1 MKPSPTA
8 PAAVLRPGLRP
19 QHLIMLTFLLQ
30 AMAFG
35 SWLPRIPE
43 VQARLGLGPADLALA
58 LLGLPAGLILVM
70 PFAGPI
76 VSRIGGRAAILYSLP
91 AFLCAMALPAFSMHV
106 VMLFTTLVLCGMAM
120 SLVELG
126 MNVVADEIE
135 RSHRVAIMS
144 RCHGCWSLGM
154 AIGSLT
160 GAGMATGGL
169 SPHLSV
175 LLVSL
180 ASLPFGLLVVRRLPA
195 VEKVPAAVATG
206 PVSGLFIPG
215 LLLAGICIVGLGSNL
230 VEGAAA
236 DWSAVYLTDVFGADV
251 AAAGLGYTGYA
262 LMMALG
268 RFGGDWMRMRW
279 GPVLLIR
286 ACYAI
291 ATLGVALVVFSPVYP
306 LALLGFALAGFGGS
320 VGVPL
325 AVSAAASLNDR
336 PAANNVAML
345 TLVSLIGFLSGPVI
359 VGFIAEG
366 FGLRVGLG
374 VLLLPVLI
382 AAILVSGTLR
392 GQPRGAAST
401 STR

>member
-1 MKPSPTA
+1 
-8 PAAVLRPGLRP
+8 
-19 QHLIMLTFLLQ
+19 MLTFLLQ

-35 SWLPRIPE
+35 GWLPRIPE
-43 VQARLGLGPADLALA
+43 IQARLDLGPADLALA

-76 VSRIGGRAAILYSLP
+76 ISGIGGRAAILYSLP
-91 AFLCAMALPAFSMHV
+91 AFLCAMALPAFSTHV
-106 VMLFTTLVLCGMAM
+106 IMLFATLLLCGIAM

-154 AIGSLT
+154 ALGSLT
-160 GAGMATGGL
+160 GAGLAAGGL
-169 SPHLSV
+169 SPQLSV

-180 ASLPFGLLVVRRLPA
+180 AALPFGLLVARRLPA
-195 VEKVPAAVATG
+195 VEKVPEAVAAG

-215 LLLAGICIVGLGSNL
+215 LLLAGICVVGLGSNL
-230 VEGAAA
+230 MEGAAA
-236 DWSAVYLTDVFGADV
+236 DWSAVYLTDVFGVDV

-268 RFGGDWMRMRW
+268 RFAGDWLRLRF
-279 GPVLLIR
+279 GPVRLLR
-286 ACYAI
+286 ACYAL
-291 ATLGVALVVFSPVYP
+291 AALGVTLVVFSPAYP
-306 LALLGFALAGFGGS
+306 LALVGFALAGFGGS

-325 AVSAAASLNDR
+325 AVSAAATLNDR

-345 TLVSLIGFLSGPVI
+345 TLVSLIGFLTGPVV

-366 FGLRVGLG
+366 LGLRVGLG

-382 AAILVSGTLR
+382 AGIAVASTLR
-392 GQPRGAAST
+392 GQP
-401 STR
+401 